1 MQHEARSIRI
11 RNHTDHGRLWVRLI
25 SKQAFRQY
33 MEFRGETNESLG
45 KKAGVSKAIVG
56 HLRSGQ
62 RSTCSGRVASAIE
75 RALNAPPD
83 SLFLAHLPHATR
95 SKERAA

>member
-1 MQHEARSIRI
+1 MAR
-11 RNHTDHGRLWVRLI
+11 TPEGRLWVRLI
-25 SKQAFRQY
+25 SRQAFRQY

-62 RSTCSGRVASAIE
+62 RSTCSGRTAQRVE
-75 RALNAPPD
+75 QALNAPPG
-83 SLFLAHLPHATR
+83 SLFLAEMPNAR
-95 SKERAA
+95 RGIGDQVAS

>member
-1 MQHEARSIRI
+1 MATTVE
-11 RNHTDHGRLWVRLI
+11 GRLWVRLI
-25 SKQAFRQY
+25 SRQAFRQY

-62 RSTCSGRVASAIE
+62 RSTCNGKTAQRIE
-75 RALNAPPD
+75 KALNAPPD
-83 SLFLAHLPHATR
+83 SLFLAELPTAQVGTR
-95 SKERAA
+95 KRAA